1 MSDTPEQT
9 GTLATA
15 LAQAAKLLG
24 PRPDLAAEQAREILK
39 AAPGHAQALFILAA
53 ALRAQGD
60 AAQAREILERL
71 ANAVPNSAD
80 IHCELG
86 LALSDLGDSKGAI
99 AMLTRA
105 TRINGK
111 HAQAWRALG
120 DEKTLAGDTD
130 GADDAYAHH
139 IEASV
144 NDPKLLEAAVALRE
158 NKIPVAERILRD
170 FLKLHP
176 TDVTA
181 MRMLAE
187 IAARLRRYDDA
198 EKLLAR
204 ALELAPGFTAAR
216 QNLASIYYRHN
227 KPEEALEHVQI
238 LLKEDGRNPAIRALK
253 AAILAQLGEYE
264 QTSAIYEKLLRDV
277 PVFPSAW
284 MSYGHAL
291 KTLGKTGEGI
301 AAYRRS
307 IAQQPS
313 LGEAY
318 WSLANLKTFRFSAE
332 DMAAMQNQIAR
343 EDLKT
348 EDRFHLE
355 FAMGKALED
364 EGRFAESFEHY
375 AKGNALRR
383 ETAPYYPQNIDE
395 QVRRAK
401 SFFTSDRLATGD
413 GHPAPDPIFVI
424 GLPRAGSTLIEQ
436 ILSSHS
442 QVEGTKELHDIGQIA
457 RGIGGIGKWAR
468 DSAYPEI
475 LADQSPEQL
484 KALGEDYLSR
494 TRIHRKSDRP
504 FFVDKMPNNFLYAGF
519 IRMILPNAKI
529 IDARRHPLG
538 CCLSCFKQHFARG
551 QTFAYDLGDLGHYYA
566 KYVELMAHFDAVMPG
581 GVHRVLYE
589 DMVADPEREVRRLL
603 DHCGLP
609 FEAACLQFHQN
620 DRAVR
625 TASSEQV
632 RQPIFRDAVEHW
644 QNFEPWLG
652 PLKESLGPVLPAYPG
667 APVF

>member
-71 ANAVPNSAD
+71 AKAVPNSAD

-227 KPEEALEHVQI
+227 KPEEALQHVQI
-238 LLKEDGRNPAIRALK
+238 LLKEDGRNPAIRALRPRSSRN
-253 AAILAQLGEYE
+253 
-264 QTSAIYEKLLRDV
+264 SASMSRQA
-277 PVFPSAW
+277 PS
-284 MSYGHAL
+284 M
-291 KTLGKTGEGI
+291 KNCCVMC
-301 AAYRRS
+301 
-307 IAQQPS
+307 PS
-313 LGEAY
+313 
-318 WSLANLKTFRFSAE
+318 
-332 DMAAMQNQIAR
+332 
-343 EDLKT
+343 
-348 EDRFHLE
+348 FH
-355 FAMGKALED
+355 
-364 EGRFAESFEHY
+364 
-375 AKGNALRR
+375 
-383 ETAPYYPQNIDE
+383 
-395 QVRRAK
+395 
-401 SFFTSDRLATGD
+401 
-413 GHPAPDPIFVI
+413 
-424 GLPRAGSTLIEQ
+424 
-436 ILSSHS
+436 
-442 QVEGTKELHDIGQIA
+442 
-457 RGIGGIGKWAR
+457 
-468 DSAYPEI
+468 
-475 LADQSPEQL
+475 
-484 KALGEDYLSR
+484 
-494 TRIHRKSDRP
+494 RP
-504 FFVDKMPNNFLYAGF
+504 G
-519 IRMILPNAKI
+519 
-529 IDARRHPLG
+529 
-538 CCLSCFKQHFARG
+538 
-551 QTFAYDLGDLGHYYA
+551 
-566 KYVELMAHFDAVMPG
+566 
-581 GVHRVLYE
+581 
-589 DMVADPEREVRRLL
+589 
-603 DHCGLP
+603 
-609 FEAACLQFHQN
+609 
-620 DRAVR
+620 
-625 TASSEQV
+625 
-632 RQPIFRDAVEHW
+632 
-644 QNFEPWLG
+644 
-652 PLKESLGPVLPAYPG
+652 
-667 APVF
+667 